1 MLNIWSPDVWDFYP
15 STGVKGLLA
24 AAAAFL
30 GFGYLL
36 NQTRPEPHFT
46 RRNYP
51 HSGLLEELGVDE
63 ADEVMVEKRGAR
75 A

>member
-1 MLNIWSPDVWDFYP
+1 MNIWSPEVWAFP
-15 STGVKGLLA
+15 ASLGVKRLLA

-30 GFGYLL
+30 GFAYVLVET
-36 NQTRPEPHFT
+36 QPEPHFT

-51 HSGLLEELGVDE
+51 DGLLEALGVD
-63 ADEVMVEKRGAR
+63 ASDEVMVEKRGAR

>member
-1 MLNIWSPDVWDFYP
+1 M
-15 STGVKGLLA
+15 LA

-30 GFGYLL
+30 GFGYFLAET
-36 NQTRPEPHFT
+36 QPEPHFT

-51 HSGLLEELGVDE
+51 EDGLLKALGVD
-63 ADEVMVEKRGAR
+63 ASDEVMVEKRGAR